1 MRGCLSVITLA
12 VVFLAVAIWFGG
24 PPLASAVVES
34 TLTGTGFASDTLDVE
49 VTADPPLTLA
59 VGRADRIAISATGVR
74 WNEMRLAT
82 LSLSLGSVDL
92 VGRTAA
98 TADGRL
104 GGVQFAGTGGEPVLA
119 DVELSGPADA
129 AKTTISIDSAA
140 VSAMALSAFEADF
153 GIRPTSAS
161 LVAPDVVR
169 LKLGGMT
176 VSGQLAVAGDG
187 SIVARASGST
197 IRLLA
202 PDPSLPFR
210 LTGLAVTPDALVLR
224 GTFDVSSLLR

>member
-59 VGRADRIAISATGVR
+59 VGRADRVTITATGVE
-74 WNEMRLAT
+74 WNKMRLAS

-92 VGRTAA
+92 IGRTAA

-104 GGVQFAGTGGEPVLA
+104 GGVEFSGTGGEPVLA
-119 DVELSGPADA
+119 DVELSGRADA
-129 AKTTISIDSAA
+129 AETTITIDAAA
-140 VSAMALSAFEADF
+140 VSAMALSAFEAEF
-153 GIRPTSAS
+153 GLQPTSAS

-169 LKLGGMT
+169 LKLAGMT
-176 VSGQLAVAGDG
+176 VSGQLAVAADG
-187 SIVARASGST
+187 SIVARAGGST

-210 LTGLAVTPDALVLR
+210 VTGLAVTPEALVLH

>member
-59 VGRADRIAISATGVR
+59 VGRADRVTITATGVE
-74 WNEMRLAT
+74 WNKMRLAS

-92 VGRTAA
+92 IGRTAA

-104 GGVQFAGTGGEPVLA
+104 GGVEFSGTGGEPVLA
-119 DVELSGPADA
+119 DVELSGRADA
-129 AKTTISIDSAA
+129 AETTITIDAAA
-140 VSAMALSAFEADF
+140 VSAMALSAFEAEF
-153 GIRPTSAS
+153 GLQPTSAS

-169 LKLGGMT
+169 LKLAGMT
-176 VSGQLAVAGDG
+176 VSGQLAVAADG
-187 SIVARASGST
+187 SIVARAGGST

-210 LTGLAVTPDALVLR
+210 LTGLAVTPEALVLY